1 MKTIMSRQVITG
13 KTEQTE
19 CSTSTK
25 SIAALAE
32 KHRFTFCRNTLWG
45 FLHNLNNTAISSLEL
60 GSIVISC
67 AICLHVAGGE
77 L

>member
-1 MKTIMSRQVITG
+1 MKTLMSRQVIAG

-25 SIAALAE
+25 STAALAE
-32 KHRFTFCRNTLWG
+32 KHRFTFFRNTLWG
-45 FLHNLNNTAISSLEL
+45 FLHRLNNTATSTIELSSM
-60 GSIVISC
+60 VISC
-67 AICLHVAGGE
+67 AICLHVAGGA

>member
-1 MKTIMSRQVITG
+1 MKTLMSRQVITG

-32 KHRFTFCRNTLWG
+32 KHRFTFYRNTLWG
-45 FLHNLNNTAISSLEL
+45 FLHSLNNTATSTIEFGSTISSC
-60 GSIVISC
+60 V
-67 AICLHVAGGE
+67 ICLHVAGGA